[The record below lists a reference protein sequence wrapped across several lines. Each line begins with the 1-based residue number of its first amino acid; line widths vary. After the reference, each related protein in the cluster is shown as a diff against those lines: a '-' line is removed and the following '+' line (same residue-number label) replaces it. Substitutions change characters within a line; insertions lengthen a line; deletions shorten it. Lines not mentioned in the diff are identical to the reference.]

1 MSWSSMVQFMNS
13 AVTSSGLPYGSAVV
27 NRIAVL
33 ARPVLLLNITLSNLE
48 QKKRRENGDVNKDGK
63 RKGGCNVS
71 IHS

>member
-1 MSWSSMVQFMNS
+1 MSWSLMVQFMNS
-13 AVTSSGLPYGSAVV
+13 GVTGIPYGSVFV

-48 QKKRRENGDVNKDGK
+48 QKKRIENRNENKDGK
-63 RKGGCNVS
+63 RKGVSNVS

>member
-1 MSWSSMVQFMNS
+1 MNS
-13 AVTSSGLPYGSAVV
+13 GVTSTALPYGSAVV

-48 QKKRRENGDVNKDGK
+48 QKKRRENGNENKDGK
-63 RKGGCNVS
+63 REGGCNVS